1 MARATV
7 GKWGRNL
14 AIRVPHEVAKAAGL
28 SDGERVEIE
37 AHDGDILIRRP
48 AMQGRA
54 DAEAAAEEII
64 AESRHHSLGTTA
76 IRELI
81 EDGRRG

>member
-14 AIRVPHEVAKAAGL
+14 AIRRLAA
-28 SDGERVEIE
+28 RV
-37 AHDGDILIRRP
+37 
-48 AMQGRA
+48 RA
-54 DAEAAAEEII
+54 DAAADEII
-64 AESRHHSLGTTA
+64 AESRLHSLSDVT

-81 EDGRRG
+81 EDGRRGWASSS